1 MVKSAQQARFLHS
14 ALNGSGSG
22 YGKNPD
28 ISRLNNFNEGTSL
41 SSKPKRVRRPS
52 GIESRAVKAKISGL
66 SGAGMSK
73 SANKGDRFGY

>member
-1 MVKSAQQARFLHS
+1 MPASKQSKFLHAS
-14 ALNGSGSG
+14 LNATGSG

-66 SGAGMSK
+66 SGAGMSR